1 MPLRTWGTA
10 KTPRLQN
17 PTAGEDSP
25 AGFAGLPTVWLS
37 PFRSRLA
44 HPKLQPRKGNRPHV
58 MHSLLSISCM
68 QQPCALPSMSP
79 PPAEKATETFPGFRA
94 AFSSSLRVVWWG
106 ELRLGRIRV
115 CALQCGAGLTAVRPW
130 GFSCSLCIQALIDG
144 VFGGGEQGSASYRSE
159 LAACVHP
166 KVALK

>member
-1 MPLRTWGTA
+1 M
-10 KTPRLQN
+10 
-17 PTAGEDSP
+17 
-25 AGFAGLPTVWLS
+25 
-37 PFRSRLA
+37 
-44 HPKLQPRKGNRPHV
+44 
-58 MHSLLSISCM
+58 
-68 QQPCALPSMSP
+68 
-79 PPAEKATETFPGFRA
+79 
-94 AFSSSLRVVWWG
+94 
-106 ELRLGRIRV
+106 